1 MEQSKKNLKTYS
13 LLVLLFAALSLVR
26 MIVALIAGDLDISTA
41 NLPEGTS
48 VELVKAMA
56 LIIWALGL
64 VFLLPDVYVGFK
76 GIKEANEPSGS
87 RGHII
92 WAIILL
98 VISALAA
105 ISDIGNLLSGGNIGM
120 DIVALI
126 DSAVSIIV
134 YVLFIK
140 YANEVRA
147 SAN

>member
-64 VFLLPDVYVGFK
+64 VFLFPDVYVGFK
-76 GIKEANEPSGS
+76 GIKEANEPSDS

-98 VISALAA
+98 VISALSA